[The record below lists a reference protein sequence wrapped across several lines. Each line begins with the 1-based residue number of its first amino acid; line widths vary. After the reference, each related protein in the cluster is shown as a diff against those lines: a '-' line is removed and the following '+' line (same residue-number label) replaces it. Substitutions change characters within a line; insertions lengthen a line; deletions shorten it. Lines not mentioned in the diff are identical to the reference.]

1 MAKREV
7 NFLLVDDD
15 EVDTKAVKRAFRMRQ
30 VINPLH
36 TARDGV
42 EALEKLRGAPGSPAI
57 PRPYIILLDLN
68 MPRMDGIEFLR
79 ALRQDPQHKDAV
91 VFVLTTS
98 EDDRDKQLAR
108 DLNVT
113 GYIVKSRVS
122 REFLELVSMLDQ
134 YWRLVELPA

>member
-1 MAKREV
+1 
-7 NFLLVDDD
+7 
-15 EVDTKAVKRAFRMRQ
+15 
-30 VINPLH
+30 
-36 TARDGV
+36 
-42 EALEKLRGAPGSPAI
+42 
-57 PRPYIILLDLN
+57 